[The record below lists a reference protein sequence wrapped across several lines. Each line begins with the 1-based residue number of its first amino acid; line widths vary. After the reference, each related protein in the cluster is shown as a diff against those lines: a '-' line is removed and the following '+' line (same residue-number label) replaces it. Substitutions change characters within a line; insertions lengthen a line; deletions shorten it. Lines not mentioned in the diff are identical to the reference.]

1 MDLGSWLQATG
12 QSQEQLIEDLRS
24 GATEAVK
31 ADLALRAV
39 VEAEGIEASDDD
51 VDAEIERLAQRFEQ
65 KPAQLRRQLE
75 RADQM
80 QAVRSDIR
88 KGKALAW
95 LLEHVEIVDD
105 EGHTID
111 RAELQLPGTEVDGEG
126 DEAPAPE
133 EQQQEQAE
141 EEQLQS

>member
-1 MDLGSWLQATG
+1 
-12 QSQEQLIEDLRS
+12 
-24 GATEAVK
+24 
-31 ADLALRAV
+31 
-39 VEAEGIEASDDD
+39 VEAEGIEATDAD
-51 VDAEIERLAQRFEQ
+51 VDTEIERLAERFEQ
-65 KPAQLRRQLE
+65 KAAQLRRQLE

-105 EGHTID
+105 EGRTID
-111 RAELQLPGTEVDGEG
+111 RADLQLPGTDIGEDVAEEVGEEVG
-126 DEAPAPE
+126 EETEEAPAQE
-133 EQQQEQAE
+133 ETQHEQAE